1 MCHVA
6 TVSKETGK
14 EELLPP
20 VQSISP
26 ILLEFTARAARS
38 DLSYLTIVRKWDH
51 ILNFLPRI

>member
-14 EELLPP
+14 EALLPP

-26 ILLEFTARAARS
+26 ILLELTARAARS
-38 DLSYLTIVRKWDH
+38 DLSYLTIVRK
-51 ILNFLPRI
+51 